1 MGFHSGSDG
10 EKFACNARYPG
21 SIHVSGR
28 SPGEG
33 NDKPLQCSCL
43 ENPMDR
49 GALQAAAHKVAQTD
63 TTEATSHTHTHTHTD
78 LIMKNIWQISIDGY
92 STKYKY
98 ISKLS
103 MSSKAR
109 EI

>member
-10 EKFACNARYPG
+10 EEFACNARYPG

-43 ENPMDR
+43 ENHVDR
-49 GALQAAAHKVAQTD
+49 GACQATVCGVGKSRAR
-63 TTEATSHTHTHTHTD
+63 TERLTHTERLLMECGH
-78 LIMKNIWQISIDGY
+78 
-92 STKYKY
+92 
-98 ISKLS
+98 
-103 MSSKAR
+103 SS
-109 EI
+109 